1 MTKIP
6 ELSDQFMAAA
16 DIEAET
22 PITIGLN
29 GIEHV
34 QPSDFAQVGALLA
47 MCSFLQMTDG
57 HSPQRWLA
65 TVDVNG
71 KRGHAYG
78 KTQLEAIRAAVE
90 AAEQGVRE

>member
-1 MTKIP
+1 MSKIP

-34 QPSDFAQVGALLA
+34 QPSDWAVIGARLER
-47 MCSFLQMTDG
+47 CGSFSSTDIPDG
-57 HSPQRWLA
+57 FCRAHVESVLGARHTA
-65 TVDVNG
+65 EG
-71 KRGHAYG
+71 RSH
-78 KTQLEAIRAAVE
+78 LEALTAALD
-90 AAEQGVRE
+90 AAEVAK